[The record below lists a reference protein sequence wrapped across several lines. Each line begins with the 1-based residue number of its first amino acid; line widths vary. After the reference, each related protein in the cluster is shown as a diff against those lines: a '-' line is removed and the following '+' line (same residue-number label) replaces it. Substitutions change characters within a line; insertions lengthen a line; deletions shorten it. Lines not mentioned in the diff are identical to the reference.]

1 MKHTKLSVVLLALL
15 LAAMAMVPIV
25 SAAGVGN
32 TATPQDAPARTIQHS
47 IETNSSSPQLTEAE
61 FRAYVQEMNKA
72 YGAENVKTL
81 TSLTGEPDT
90 TSGISYIGAW
100 TDHLTT
106 SSGGNSDSALILY
119 KFDQVDSSGKDH
131 YYYWQWTSAQPNS
144 GVFLT
149 DFWNKNLLTNG
160 NSRLITYSPGST
172 ITGNELTVN
181 VGLSAGYS
189 GTTFSIGGP
198 FVLHQDTV
206 KPKAGDC
213 QVGYGGKYAVEWSGA
228 YGNPQE
234 IHGAMHVDIP
244 TGQSL
249 TSTWTNSLTA
259 V

>member
-1 MKHTKLSVVLLALL
+1 MKPMKLGVILLALL
-15 LAAMAMVPIV
+15 LAAMAMVPLV
-25 SAAGVGN
+25 SAAGEDN
-32 TATPQDAPARTIQHS
+32 SPAQLHGQQSIQHS
-47 IETNSSSPQLTEAE
+47 IVTNSSAPQLTQAE
-61 FRAYVQEMNKA
+61 FRTYVQNMSQT
-72 YGAENVKTL
+72 YGAEKVRAL
-81 TSLTGEPDT
+81 TSMTGEPDT
-90 TSGISYIGAW
+90 TTGITYVGAW

-106 SSGGNSDSALILY
+106 SSGGNSDCALLLY
-119 KFDQVDSSGKDH
+119 KFNQADSSGKDH

-149 DFWNKNLLTNG
+149 DFWNKNQLTNG

-172 ITGNELTVN
+172 ITGNQQTVN
-181 VGLSAGYS
+181 VGISAGYS
-189 GTTFSIGGP
+189 GMSFSIGGP

-206 KPKAGDC
+206 RPKAGDC
-213 QVGYGGKYAVEWSGA
+213 QVGYSGKYAVEWNGF

-244 TGQSL
+244 VGQSL